1 MKPAYTCNTMIT
13 ILVFVIAS
21 SLLIGIAFADC
32 SGIPCPFSPF
42 ISNSS
47 CGSCECGNNISIC
60 SVAGTCALNELP
72 VYIGSMTPGIAAS
85 TVSGPAPLS
94 VQFRDT
100 AGANEGTATWTW
112 DFGDGSTGTGISP
125 VHVFQ
130 VPGRYNVTLTVS
142 RGEKNANLEW
152 GLSATTQSTTVITV
166 TPGATVRCREIRRQL
181 SRNRQEQK
189 IRWQVFIILRPVFW
203 FRTSPGTRE
212 DLRNLP
218 HSQAQQFMFLHK
230 KEYMGINN

>member
-166 TPGATVRCREIRRQL
+166 TPGATVQL
-181 SRNRQEQK
+181 QGDSPAIVQEPTGAKNSLASVYNPPAGFLVPDISRYEGGFTKSAAQSGAAIHVPAQK
-189 IRWQVFIILRPVFW
+189 
-203 FRTSPGTRE
+203 
-212 DLRNLP
+212 
-218 HSQAQQFMFLHK
+218 
-230 KEYMGINN
+230 GIYGY